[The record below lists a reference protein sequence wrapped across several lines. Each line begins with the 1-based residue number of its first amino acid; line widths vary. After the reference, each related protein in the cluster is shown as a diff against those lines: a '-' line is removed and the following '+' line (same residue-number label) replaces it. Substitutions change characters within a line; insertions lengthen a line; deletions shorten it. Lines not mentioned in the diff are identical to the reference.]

1 MEYGITDQG
10 FVVKPFSVILRE
22 QQEEFR
28 AYFGEDLDLDDTSIT
43 GAYIKNLSLKFSQ
56 FWELLGLLYST
67 CDVDDSFSV
76 YLDRLVNLVNVQRL
90 APTNTEVTVA
100 CFGSKGTVIPK
111 GHVIRIEDGAFF
123 TNKKYVFKNET
134 KTKEEFWKVFVSFY
148 VSRLATLGI
157 EELMFL
163 ILCDFLGFNK
173 TVITFLSQV
182 FIFIGN
188 YLLSKL
194 FVFRK
199 KDGGGKG
206 E

>member
-1 MEYGITDQG
+1 MEK
-10 FVVKPFSVILRE
+10 F
-22 QQEEFR
+22 
-28 AYFGEDLDLDDTSIT
+28 
-43 GAYIKNLSLKFSQ
+43 IKLCV
-56 FWELLGLLYST
+56 GLLPKKLQDIYYKYEEKWMYLFFGGLTTVVSIATKLFAFRIIPGEPKWEST
-67 CDVDDSFSV
+67 AGVVFSWIC
-76 YLDRLVNLVNVQRL
+76 
-90 APTNTEVTVA
+90 AVT
-100 CFGSKGTVIPK
+100 F
-111 GHVIRIEDGAFF
+111 AFF